1 MRNNLS
7 QQYEA
12 VKAEYKSVQKTLAEL
27 EAKEVD
33 LKNSLMRLNL
43 CRQLEEHGI
52 TRIVPVGD
60 VSQFWGIS
68 R

>member
-1 MRNNLS
+1 MSNKLT

-12 VKAEYKSVQKTLAEL
+12 VKAEYETVQKTLVEL

-43 CRQLEEHGI
+43 CRQMEEHGI